1 MLNSDARLGRALFEQ
16 APVKHARQRQAQGE
30 CSHERALISA
40 KRPVERHD
48 LVCWITVRSVTTVAN
63 LLVGDKAPGQVQL
76 GGDEYGLEREANEL
90 WIYRWC
96 HLRYIQRV
104 SGGSACLL
112 GFGPGVT

>member
-1 MLNSDARLGRALFEQ
+1 MLNIDALLGRALFEQ
-16 APVKHARQRQAQGE
+16 APVKHVRQRQAQGE
-30 CSHERALISA
+30 CSHDRALISA

-63 LLVGDKAPGQVQL
+63 LLVGDKPPGQVEL

-90 WIYRWC
+90 WIYSWR

>member
-1 MLNSDARLGRALFEQ
+1 MRGSVR
-16 APVKHARQRQAQGE
+16 PGE
-30 CSHERALISA
+30 SAWHCLHDRVLISA

-63 LLVGDKAPGQVQL
+63 LLVGDKAPGQVEL

-90 WIYRWC
+90 WIYSWC

-112 GFGPGVT
+112 GFGPGVA